1 MTQQATTTAAAT
13 LSSELPAWQQARRLR
28 IIKAANAALKE
39 QEYEQIQIRDVAN
52 GAGVALGTLYRYFS
66 SKEHLYAAVLLDWAA
81 PAYARSGEE
90 LSEHQIRAKMNAVIS
105 SFERR
110 PHFFKVHVILQSS
123 ADPNAKALLAQF
135 FEVCQHTLA
144 DDFARLGPEAAKD
157 AAIMLWSIINT
168 VLTGTVYNEGSM
180 DDVYRLC
187 NRFIDFLFGAPI
199 DPSLEN

>member
-1 MTQQATTTAAAT
+1 MTHQAPATAAAT

-28 IIKAANAALKE
+28 IVKAANAALKE
-39 QEYEQIQIRDVAN
+39 QEYEQIQIRDVAHD
-52 GAGVALGTLYRYFS
+52 AGVALGTLYRYFS

-81 PAYARSGEE
+81 PAYARSGEAM
-90 LSEHQIRAKMNAVIS
+90 SEHQIRAKMLAVIS

-123 ADPNAKALLAQF
+123 ADTNAKALLGQF

-144 DDFARLGPEAAKD
+144 GDFARLGPGAAED

-168 VLTGTVYNEGSM
+168 ALTSAIYHDGTM

-187 NRFIDFLFGAPI
+187 NRFMDFLFGPA
-199 DPSLEN
+199 D

>member
-39 QEYEQIQIRDVAN
+39 QEYEQIQIRDVAH

-81 PAYARSGEE
+81 PAYASSGSD

-123 ADPNAKALLAQF
+123 ADPNAKALLSQF
-135 FEVCQHTLA
+135 FDVCHLGRRLRTAGPRGRQRCGHHAVVDHQH
-144 DDFARLGPEAAKD
+144 
-157 AAIMLWSIINT
+157 
-168 VLTGTVYNEGSM
+168 
-180 DDVYRLC
+180 
-187 NRFIDFLFGAPI
+187 
-199 DPSLEN
+199 PSHDGHLPRRVDG

>member
-1 MTQQATTTAAAT
+1 MTQQASTTAAAT

-39 QEYEQIQIRDVAN
+39 QEYEQIQIRDVAQD
-52 GAGVALGTLYRYFS
+52 AGVALGTLYRYFS

-81 PAYARSGEE
+81 PAYARSGED

-110 PHFFKVHVILQSS
+110 QHFFQVHVILQSS
-123 ADPNAKALLAQF
+123 ADTNAKALLGQF
-135 FEVCQHTLA
+135 FTVCQNTLA
-144 DDFARLGPEAAKD
+144 DDFARLGPGAAED

-168 VLTGTVYNEGSM
+168 ALTSAVYHDGTME
-180 DDVYRLC
+180 DVHRLC
-187 NRFIDFLFGAPI
+187 NRFMDFIFGQAELAPV
-199 DPSLEN
+199 EN